1 MGRKTLSLISRAS
14 PLAVAQ
20 VHETLTHL
28 QPHLPDSW
36 ETTHRTLDTPGDR
49 DRTTA
54 LTDDSIPDDFFTR
67 DLDEALLTQ
76 EADLAVHSAK
86 DLPDD
91 LHPGLHIAAML
102 PARDIRDA
110 MVTRRDLPADAS
122 LHVIGTSSPRR
133 QDFVK
138 RHLPHATLRAIRGNI
153 SERIEQVD
161 QGNYDAVIIAACALD
176 RLGLSDRIHSY
187 LDWEPAPLQGRL
199 ALVVRSDDTE
209 LIRILRSL
217 DVRHQAGLVAMVGC
231 PADPMLLSEKASR
244 YLDEADLVF
253 HDRLLP
259 DEILL
264 RIQDRAVPV
273 GKAGGK
279 PSISQ
284 HDIHRQMLH
293 AVESGKL
300 VVRLQGGDPGI
311 FGHLGEELTF
321 FQDWEVRTDI
331 VPAVTAAQLA
341 ATRAGVPL
349 THRDAGRSITLVSA
363 HHAEDKA
370 PITMP
375 PPGQGNVCVYM
386 PVKNRHT
393 VQERLL
399 AAGWPAATPVLVAE
413 RLGYKDETVH
423 MLELSDLANSSM
435 QGPAVLLVGSGPKPP
450 ACTTL
455 FVGTNPDHFLKH
467 GPLLHWPLIKLVA
480 RPLRERQEILEKELS
495 RFDGILFPSRF
506 SVPSF
511 MEALLQF
518 GDTRLLA
525 GKKILAVGPATADE
539 LLQSGLR
546 VDLACAS
553 YRGVRE
559 LAGQIGQG
567 HHGRYLYPCS
577 DASPQEARIAAMAA
591 VGITL
596 VPAVFYRNREM
607 PFKELPC
614 HSFQRVLFTSASTVQ
629 AYFRNY
635 PQEKNA
641 KRSWIAVGPST
652 LEAIEAEGLTGESL

>member
-1 MGRKTLSLISRAS
+1 MGGKTLSLISRAS

-20 VHETLTHL
+20 VHETLARL
-28 QPHLPDSW
+28 QPRLPDSW
-36 ETTHRTLDTPGDR
+36 TTSHRTLDTPGDR

-54 LTDDSIPDDFFTR
+54 LTDDTIPDDFFTR
-67 DLDEALLTQ
+67 DLDEALLAH
-76 EADLAVHSAK
+76 EADLSVHSAK
-86 DLPDD
+86 DLPDV
-91 LHPGLHIAAML
+91 LNPGLRVAAML

-110 MVTRRDLPADAS
+110 MVTRKDLPADAP
-122 LHVIGTSSPRR
+122 LKVIGTSSPRR
-133 QDFVK
+133 QDYVK
-138 RHLPHATLRAIRGNI
+138 RYLPGATLRAIRGNI
-153 SERIEQVD
+153 SERIEQTD
-161 QGNYDAVIIAACALD
+161 RGDYDAVIIAACALE
-176 RLGLSDRIHSY
+176 RLGLSDRISSY
-187 LDWEPAPLQGRL
+187 LDWESAPLQGRL
-199 ALVVRSDDTE
+199 ALVVRADDTE
-209 LIRILRSL
+209 LIQMLRPL
-217 DVRHQAGLVAMVGC
+217 DVRRRAGFVAMVGC
-231 PADPMLLSEKASR
+231 PADPTLLSEKASR
-244 YLDEADLVF
+244 YLDQADLIF

-273 GKAGGK
+273 GKAGGN

-293 AVESGKL
+293 EVESGKL
-300 VVRLQGGDPGI
+300 IVRLQGGDPGI

-321 FQDWEVRTDI
+321 FGDWEIRTDI

-375 PPGQGNVCVYM
+375 SPGQGNVCVYM
-386 PVKNRHT
+386 AVKNRQR

-399 AAGWPAATPVLVAE
+399 AAGWPAATPVLAAE
-413 RLGYKDETVH
+413 RLGYKDEYVH
-423 MLELSDLANSSM
+423 TFELANLANRDL
-435 QGPAVLLVGSGPKPP
+435 QGPAVLLVGAAVPQSP
-450 ACTTL
+450 CTTL

-480 RPLRERQEILEKELS
+480 RPLRERQEVLEKELS

-518 GDTRLLA
+518 GDSRLLT
-525 GKKILAVGPATADE
+525 GKKILAVGPATANE
-539 LLQSGLR
+539 LLQAGLR
-546 VDLACAS
+546 VDLACES

-559 LAGQIGQG
+559 LAGQIGQE

-577 DASPQEARIAAMAA
+577 DASPQEARIAAMDA

-607 PFKELPC
+607 PFKDLPR
-614 HSFQRVLFTSASTVQ
+614 HPFQRVLFTSSSTVQ

-635 PQEKNA
+635 PQEKDA
-641 KRSWIAVGPST
+641 KRTWIAVGPST
-652 LEAIEAEGLTGESL
+652 LEAIEAEGLAGDSL